1 MNSKYLEYYKG
12 IEQDYDMNKLTTRNI
27 ELFEMVNKYEF
38 YGKRAKT
45 IYLKF
50 VYKLGYIIALY
61 LAKKE
66 SRYALKN
73 RKH

>member
-1 MNSKYLEYYKG
+1 LINQNLEYYKG
-12 IEQDYDMNKLTTRNI
+12 IGQDYDVDKLTTKSI

-50 VYKLGYIIALY
+50 VYKLGYTIALY

-66 SRYALKN
+66 SRNALKN
-73 RKH
+73 RKR